1 MNGLALCSGYGGL
14 ELALERFFPGYRT
27 LCHVE
32 GEAFAVSHLIK
43 KMEEG
48 RIHPAP
54 IWDDLRTFEG
64 DRWRG
69 VVDIIAGGFPCQPF
83 STAGKQMASED
94 PRHLWPNIVQ
104 IVRQVRPRFL
114 FFENVPGVV
123 KWILDGI
130 LLDLA
135 SLGYDASWCV
145 VRAADVGAPHSR
157 ARWFLFAET
166 CNANGS
172 RLEKVSFEKRGFRI
186 NRKLWE
192 NMEGFWGSFGGD
204 CESIASESTDS
215 KCLRWDE
222 NEYDPSTGE
231 LDVEGICGEVS
242 DSDDDGLSSTKK
254 SEGSNERGNNN
265 QTRKK
270 TTLKS
275 KRLCSTRIDE
285 IMADSN
291 GLGVPKS
298 GKIPKGTNGE
308 LLDGDGK
315 TGPTLSDSFGE
326 RIQRQRGQYEKFGR
340 EESRQRNLNSDDKW
354 DRGFGDWWEVEP
366 SMGRLVDG
374 ASDWVDKLRLLGNGV
389 VPQQAHYALTILTS
403 TLPSWSGLHE

>member
-27 LCHVE
+27 VCHVE
-32 GEAFAVSHLIK
+32 GESFAVSHLIK

-48 RIHPAP
+48 RIHHSP

-69 VVDIIAGGFPCQPF
+69 IVDIIAGGFPCQPF
-83 STAGKQMASED
+83 SVAGKQLATDD

-123 KWILDGI
+123 KWILDRI

-135 SLGYDASWCV
+135 SMGYDASWCV

-166 CNANGS
+166 PNPNGS
-172 RLEKVSFEKRGFRI
+172 RLEKVSFAKRGDGI
-186 NRKLWE
+186 NRKQRE
-192 NMEGFWGSFGGD
+192 NMERFWGSFGGD
-204 CESIASESTDS
+204 CEGVAS
-215 KCLRWDE
+215 K
-222 NEYDPSTGE
+222 
-231 LDVEGICGEVS
+231 IS
-242 DSDDDGLSSTKK
+242 D
-254 SEGSNERGNNN
+254 
-265 QTRKK
+265 
-270 TTLKS
+270 
-275 KRLCSTRIDE
+275 
-285 IMADSN
+285 
-291 GLGVPKS
+291 
-298 GKIPKGTNGE
+298 TNGQ
-308 LLDGDGK
+308 
-315 TGPTLSDSFGE
+315 
-326 RIQRQRGQYEKFGR
+326 RIQRQRGENEESGR
-340 EESRQRNLNSDDKW
+340 KESRQRNLNSDDKW
-354 DRGFGDWWEVEP
+354 DGGFGCWWEVEP

-374 ASDWVDKLRLLGNGV
+374 APDWVDKLRLLGNGV

>member
-1 MNGLALCSGYGGL
+1 LNGLALCSGYGGL
-14 ELALERFFPGYRT
+14 ELALERFFPGYKT
-27 LCHVE
+27 VCHVE
-32 GEAFAVSHLIK
+32 GESFAVSHLIK
-43 KMEEG
+43 KMDEG

-54 IWDDLRTFEG
+54 IWDDLRTFDG
-64 DRWRG
+64 KRWRG

-83 STAGKQMASED
+83 SSAGKQMATED

-123 KWILDGI
+123 KWILDRI

-135 SLGYDASWCV
+135 SMGYDASWCV

-166 CNANGS
+166 CDPDCV
-172 RLEKVSFEKRGFRI
+172 RFEGIRAEERSERI
-186 NRKLWE
+186 NKKQRQNL
-192 NMEGFWGSFGGD
+192 EGLEPNND
-204 CESIASESTDS
+204 CEGIASETTDS
-215 KCLRWDE
+215 KCRE
-222 NEYDPSTGE
+222 F
-231 LDVEGICGEVS
+231 S
-242 DSDDDGLSSTKK
+242 DSDDDGFSTTKK

-265 QTRKK
+265 QTREN
-270 TTLKS
+270 TASKS
-275 KRLCSTRIDE
+275 KGLCSTRIDD
-285 IMADSN
+285 ILADSN
-291 GLGVPKS
+291 GVGVPKG
-298 GKIPKGTNGE
+298 GKILKGTNGE

-326 RIQRQRGQYEKFGR
+326 RVQRQRSKHGESNR
-340 EESRQRNLNSDDKW
+340 EESRQRNLNSHDKW
-354 DRGFGDWWEVEP
+354 GGGFGSWWETEP

-374 ASDWVDKLRLLGNGV
+374 TTDWVDKLRLLGNGV